1 MRRAVCI
8 LLLASAAPASAEP
21 ASSVAVRIS
30 AAFGA
35 LGELTW
41 SAPEVDVVG
50 TLPVGER
57 GFVAAAVGY
66 STLDNHTFLS
76 DGEDIRFAVAG
87 GARVLRELRVS
98 AALGL
103 ELIAFHSDPDVLA
116 LHPDVDQIVHRRGTI
131 PSANVELR
139 YPLGAST
146 AIGVFTRIGLRELT
160 LFETSS
166 GDRAA
171 ARLVLVG
178 AFIELPIR

>member
-8 LLLASAAPASAEP
+8 LLLASAGPASAEP
-21 ASSVAVRIS
+21 APSVAVRIS

-35 LGELTW
+35 LEELTW
-41 SAPEVDVVG
+41 SAPEVDLVG

-87 GARVLRELRVS
+87 GARVLGELRVS

-131 PSANVELR
+131 PSANIELR

-171 ARLVLVG
+171 ARLVLAG

>member
-1 MRRAVCI
+1 MRHAACV
-8 LLLASAAPASAEP
+8 LLVLASAPASAEP
-21 ASSVAVRIS
+21 TVDARIS
-30 AAFGA
+30 GAFGS
-35 LGELTW
+35 LGELSW
-41 SAPEVDVVG
+41 SVPEVDAVV

-57 GFVAAAVGY
+57 GFVTAVAGY

-87 GARVLRELRVS
+87 GARVLGDLRVS

-139 YPLGAST
+139 YPLGSAV
-146 AIGVFTRIGLRELT
+146 ALGVFTRIGLRELT

-166 GDRAA
+166 GDRKT
-171 ARLVLVG
+171 ARLVLAGV
-178 AFIELPIR
+178 FLELPIR